1 MAAAR
6 QTSGAS
12 RRRTVI
18 NPSRV
23 VLAGFLAGGDAEK
36 PGCGSKGEPPL
47 KDSLVAAARA
57 DDVRD
62 AVEKGGGK
70 EAEEKDAG
78 DDGDDVGVGVA
89 VLFEAVLLALDS
101 APLDAAVPAD
111 VAVASGSEANDDDA
125 STSTDADLVLAVDET

>member
-125 STSTDADLVLAVDET
+125 STSTDADLVLVVDET